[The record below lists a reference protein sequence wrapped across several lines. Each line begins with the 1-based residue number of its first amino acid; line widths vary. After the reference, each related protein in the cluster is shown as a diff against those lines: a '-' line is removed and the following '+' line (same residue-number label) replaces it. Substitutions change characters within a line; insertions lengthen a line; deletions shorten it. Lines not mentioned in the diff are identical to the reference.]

1 MKKSKNNPITDIRN
15 CFSLEENELEI
26 IRILG
31 LFGPLNPNQ
40 IKIHSTLTRRK
51 VVYSIDN
58 KLMMNDFIKI
68 HSKKAYRNIRT
79 AFNKIDEKSSSHGH
93 KGGKKIIETKYTL
106 TQKGWLASIN
116 LKPLEENYYLN
127 YHIERC
133 PENKKQLLRDHVKS
147 SLEQLALNLN
157 LFNIKLDSVE
167 HLEWILQEML
177 SWDYA
182 LMSDKHEALVT
193 QLRNNREEIAER
205 IKFTDNLMQENF
217 TPLIDKIM
225 QLNDLS
231 SLEKVPLTQKQL
243 IHYVETNESKYRS
256 KAELEKE
263 YQQRPR
269 YGMKDCVVDVSDI
282 FNP

>member
-1 MKKSKNNPITDIRN
+1 MKKLEINQITDIRN

-26 IRILG
+26 IKILS
-31 LFGPLNPNQ
+31 LFGPLNKNQ
-40 IKIHSTLTRRK
+40 IENHSSLTRRK

-58 KLMMNDFIKI
+58 KLMPNDFVKI
-68 HSKKAYRNIRT
+68 HSKKPYKNIKTAY
-79 AFNKIDEKSSSHGH
+79 NKTKESSAHGH
-93 KGGKKIIETKYTL
+93 IGGKKIFETTYTL

-116 LKPLEENYYLN
+116 QSPLEENYYLN
-127 YHIERC
+127 YHLQRC
-133 PENKKQLLRDHVKS
+133 PENKRNLLRVHVKS

-157 LFNIKLDSVE
+157 LFKIKLDPME

-182 LMSDKHEALVT
+182 LMSDKHESLVT
-193 QLRNNREEIAER
+193 QLQNKREEITEK
-205 IKFTDNLMQENF
+205 IKFGDNLMQENF

-231 SLEKVPLTQKQL
+231 SLEKVPLTQKRL
-243 IHYVETNESKYRS
+243 IHHVDSGESKYHS

-269 YGMKDCVVDVSDI
+269 HGMKDVVVDLND
-282 FNP
+282 FNT